1 METVVNFLHVWAI
14 PGLLVCIL
22 ILIVFGIRQYQVKKS
37 VNTSSSKKDVLP
49 DDEPDEAKELLQ
61 AYLLLG
67 EKEKLTKEE
76 EVAYGQLSEL
86 LARNYIC
93 AGHPEI

>member
-22 ILIVFGIRQYQVKKS
+22 ILIVYGIRQYRVKKS
-37 VNTSSSKKDVLP
+37 VSSVSLKKEVLAE
-49 DDEPDEAKELLQ
+49 DEPDEAKELLQ

-76 EVAYGQLSEL
+76 EVAYAQLSEI